1 MNRRD
6 NAKGWA
12 IFAVILGALA
22 LVGHLEIE
30 PPAPDEPQPTTY
42 HF

>member
-22 LVGHLEIE
+22 LVGHLEIQ
-30 PPAPDEPQPTTY
+30 PAAPEPQPTTY